1 MSEVYLGI
9 IAASVAV
16 MVLVQLAA
24 VVFAARAARRL
35 DRIASQLE
43 DDIRPVVASLRALTA
58 DAARATSLA
67 AAQVERADRLFSDVA
82 GRIEQTLAGIQDT
95 LIGPAREGF
104 AWLSGLKAIL
114 AAFLDLK
121 RSPPRPRRG
130 GVEDDEAL
138 FIG

>member
-16 MVLVQLAA
+16 MVLVQLGA
-24 VVFAARAARRL
+24 VVFTARAARRI
-35 DRIASQLE
+35 DRLASQLE
-43 DDIRPVVASLRALTA
+43 DDIRPVVASLQALTA

-82 GRIEQTLAGIQDT
+82 GRIEQTLAAVQDT
-95 LIGPAREGF
+95 LIAPAREGF
-104 AWLSGLKAIL
+104 AWLGGLKAIL

-121 RSPPRPRRG
+121 RSPRPRRG